1 MTPPIDTSYRMIAKA
16 IRAKLLTSS
25 DLVALITQNAV
36 EPSDFVGI
44 KTFLGAAPGNANLP
58 YIRYHHVYGGEPA
71 KAPSR
76 ELDQLWLVTSVA
88 FDQPIAMDID
98 AYAQSLLLGQ
108 RLTFTNG
115 WQSWADLTKNGEYY
129 NVTNI
134 QGQEA
139 WEIGA
144 YYRIRGVKGT

>member
-1 MTPPIDTSYRMIAKA
+1 MTPIDTVYRMLAKA
-16 IRAKLLTSS
+16 IRNQLLTSPE
-25 DLVALITQNAV
+25 LVALVTQ
-36 EPSDFVGI
+36 PDFEGAKI
-44 KTFLGAAPGNANLP
+44 FLGAASGNANLP
-58 YIRYHHVYGGEPA
+58 YIRFHHVYGGEPA

-76 ELDQLWLVTSVA
+76 EFDELWMITAVA
-88 FDQPIAMDID
+88 FDQPVSMDID
-98 AYAQSLLLGQ
+98 AYVQSLFIGTKLPL
-108 RLTFTNG
+108 TNG
-115 WQSWADLTKNGEYY
+115 WQAWAAITKSGEYY